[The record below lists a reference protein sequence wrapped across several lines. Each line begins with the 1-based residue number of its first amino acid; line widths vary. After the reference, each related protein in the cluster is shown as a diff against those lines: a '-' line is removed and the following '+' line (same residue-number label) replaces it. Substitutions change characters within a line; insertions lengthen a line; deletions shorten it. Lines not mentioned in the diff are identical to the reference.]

1 MKSFLFFINFLH
13 NFFFIDAQSY
23 VDLRHIFLELTYVC
37 VNEDDSAIKQTD
49 FITTTNPN
57 SHTII
62 DSVDVNIGEC
72 QISKSDKGY
81 PLMAKMGYLQRYT
94 KKARKT
100 FLAEFEGYDED
111 VKEPLTENI
120 QTCFTKETIPAQ
132 GGEPEKIV
140 FHPIT
145 AQGRIAQRLWE
156 DDGTAADQNFL
167 VQLFSPLQSFNTL
180 LPSNLDFS
188 IRIQFTDNCRYFV
201 TSTTGKKPKFKI
213 KGYLKKRL
221 TNKQIRKKPFTRLNR
236 DYWDTL
242 PYVFFQTRTFT
253 FFAFC

>member
-1 MKSFLFFINFLH
+1 MI
-13 NFFFIDAQSY
+13 FFIDAQSY

-37 VNEDDSAIKQTD
+37 VNDDDSAIQQTD

-72 QISKSDKGY
+72 QVSKSDKGY
-81 PLMAKMGYLQRYT
+81 PIMSKMGYLQRYT

-100 FLAEFEGYDED
+100 FLAEFEGYDENI
-111 VKEPLTENI
+111 KEPLTENI
-120 QTCFTKETIPAQ
+120 ETCFTKETIPAA
-132 GGEPEKIV
+132 GGNPERIV

-156 DDGTAADQNFL
+156 DDGTAAEQNFL
-167 VQLFSPLQSFNTL
+167 VQLFTPLQSFNTL
-180 LPSNLDFS
+180 LPCNLDFS

-201 TSTTGKKPKFKI
+201 TSTAGKKPKFKI
-213 KGYLKKRL
+213 KGYLKK
-221 TNKQIRKKPFTRLNR
+221 K
-236 DYWDTL
+236 
-242 PYVFFQTRTFT
+242 TFHE
-253 FFAFC
+253 